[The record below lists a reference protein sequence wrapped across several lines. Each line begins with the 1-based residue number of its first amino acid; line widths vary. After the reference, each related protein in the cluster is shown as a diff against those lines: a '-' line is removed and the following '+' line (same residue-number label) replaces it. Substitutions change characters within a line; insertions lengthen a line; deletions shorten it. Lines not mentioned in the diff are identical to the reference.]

1 MSGIGGV
8 GQSLNSISQTQ
19 QSIGTSFERL
29 ATGKRINSAADDPSG
44 LAIYNQLQAQVDAYN
59 VSSNNVQEAF
69 NAATVA
75 GGALQTTSDNLS
87 RLRDLAVQ
95 ASDDLLSPTQRAAIQ
110 TEANALVA
118 ETNTIAQNTTFNGT
132 QLLNGSVA
140 GPNAGTPAAATV
152 ANNDQ
157 IAQGGGIVTQVTAA
171 SANFQNANGAAQGF
185 GGTSTQD
192 STIQIQIVNNGGVA
206 QAVATV
212 TDSAT
217 HQQVQSAA
225 VSSGGVVSGF
235 ENVNVQLGNFSLAD
249 VGTTATIQ
257 ISQNVAANTQNNA
270 LQVQSGPSQGDVTQ
284 VGIPAANSS
293 TLRIAN
299 LDFSSSAT
307 ATNAIGQLDNAIQQ
321 LSGVQ
326 ANIGATQVSLQEDIN
341 NNNIAA
347 VNTQSSASSIGDA
360 NVGSEVTNA
369 TKNQIEQQVALAVL
383 AQRNTQSGAVLA
395 LFGH

>member
-19 QSIGTSFERL
+19 QSIGATFERL
-29 ATGKRINSAADDPSG
+29 GTGKRINNAADDPSG
-44 LAIYNQLQAQVDAYN
+44 LAIYSQLRAQVDAYN
-59 VSSNNVQEAF
+59 VSSNNIQDAF

-75 GGALQTTSDNLS
+75 GGALGTTADNLS

-110 TEANALVA
+110 TEANALIA
-118 ETNTIAQNTTFNGT
+118 ETNTIAQNTTFNGI

-140 GPNAGTPAAATV
+140 GPNAGSPATATV

-157 IAQGGGIVTQVTAA
+157 IAQGGGIVTQVSA
-171 SANFQNANGAAQGF
+171 SSTNFQNATGAAQGF

-217 HQQVQSAA
+217 HQQVQSAPVA
-225 VSSGGVVSGF
+225 SGGVLSGF
-235 ENVNVQLGNFSLAD
+235 ENLNVQLGNFNLAD

-257 ISQNVAANTQNNA
+257 ISQNVAANRQNSA
-270 LQVQSGPSQGDVTQ
+270 LQVQSGPSQGDTTQ

-299 LDFSSSAT
+299 VDFSSNDN
-307 ATNAIGQLDNAIQQ
+307 ATNSIGQLDNAIGQ

-326 ANIGATQVSLQEDIN
+326 ANIGANQVSLQQDIN

-347 VNTQSSASSIGDA
+347 VNAQSSASNIGDA
-360 NVGSEVTNA
+360 SVGNEVTNA
-369 TKNQIEQQVALAVL
+369 TKNQIQQQVALAVL
-383 AQRNTQSGAVLA
+383 GQHNMLSGAVLA